1 MTRKISTNFRG
12 QSALLFMDDVRDR
25 DTLAFGLGRLGLQ
38 IQAAAPDHFSSA
50 LVDGH
55 HLMFIDGDNGGEPY
69 WSEDARPDIPVI
81 ALIGSEAPSRLAR
94 LIQHGCDSHV
104 VKPVRSSGVYSAL
117 LLAVHAHHR
126 RRQIKQEMGTL
137 RQRIAGRR
145 LVMQVILEQMRT
157 EGIDETAAYQALRLE
172 AMNARVPMEEVAR
185 RRLAGSD
192 PPPLKDRR
200 RAN

>member
-12 QSALLFMDDVRDR
+12 QSALLFMDAVRDR
-25 DTLAFGLGRLGLQ
+25 ETLSFGLGRLGLQ
-38 IQAAAPDHFSSA
+38 VQATAPDHFSAS

-69 WSEDARPDIPVI
+69 WTEDARPDIPIV

-117 LLAVHAHHR
+117 LLAVHAHHQ
-126 RRQIKQEMGTL
+126 RRQVRQEIDTL

-145 LVMQVILEQMRT
+145 LVMQVILKQMRT
-157 EGIDETAAYQALRLE
+157 EGVDEAAAYQALRLE

-185 RRLAGSD
+185 RRLAGRD